1 MKKIFN
7 YGILMLIIA
16 VPAFSQT
23 NWVADKAHSTVG
35 FTVSHMVISEV
46 SGKFDDFEVRMTSSP
61 SDFSN
66 AVINVKIKTK
76 SIDTGIK
83 PRDNHLRSADFF
95 NADVDSLIIFT
106 STSIEKQSEK
116 KYLIHGNLSMH
127 GVTKPVTLDA
137 VYKGK
142 IGTDQNERIV
152 FKATSTINRTE
163 WGLKWNRA
171 METGGLLVGEEVEL
185 SISMEFVVAKKDS

>member
-95 NADVDSLIIFT
+95 NADVDSLITFA
-106 STSIEKQSEK
+106 STSIEKQNEK
-116 KYLIHGNLSMH
+116 KYLIRGNLSMH

>member
-46 SGKFDDFEVRMTSSP
+46 SGKFDDFEVRMTSSS

-116 KYLIHGNLSMH
+116 KYLIRGNLSMH
-127 GVTKPVTLDA
+127 GVTKPVNLDA

-142 IGTDQNERIV
+142 IGSDQNERIV

-185 SISMEFVVAKKDS
+185 SISMEFVLAKKDS